1 MKGSFLI
8 FQHIDVSLHPLVV
21 TINTVMTR
29 VFRWCPTWPC
39 FFTSSTPFSLPSD
52 GRGPKTTTPDQEK
65 PRATKRRQNE
75 STNQRLNS
83 CWNKKTKNDICGFH
97 EFSSVIRSMFFVFFF
112 INAVKSWIKSLMKN
126 EQLVNMNTA
135 SSLVPLMTFYN
146 WHYCRLISISESAD
160 FYIYTFEKV
169 VRNQCAKIIESRCF
183 FFFSSFTVTS
193 PELYW

>member
-39 FFTSSTPFSLPSD
+39 YFTSSMPFSLPSD

-65 PRATKRRQNE
+65 PRATERRRNE

-97 EFSSVIRSMFFVFFF
+97 EFSSVIRSMFF
-112 INAVKSWIKSLMKN
+112 
-126 EQLVNMNTA
+126 
-135 SSLVPLMTFYN
+135 
-146 WHYCRLISISESAD
+146 
-160 FYIYTFEKV
+160 
-169 VRNQCAKIIESRCF
+169 F
-183 FFFSSFTVTS
+183 FFFHQCSKKLNQIINEKWAVGQHEHGKFFSTVNDFLQLKLLSSDFN
-193 PELYW
+193 